1 MLVQRLANI
10 LSFERRCIRS
20 SFVAQVRRTLPVRLH
35 LRALLARRIDALD
48 ASGYLRDATLPRR
61 FSPLILAACFLLA
74 CSPRSYVVS
83 RMADAASSGGDVFA
97 RDDDPELVRDA
108 VPFALKAME
117 SLLASSP
124 EHKGLLT
131 ALSKGFTQYAVAFVR
146 QDAEE
151 APDPETRR
159 AGMERAR
166 RLLLRARG
174 YGVRGLS
181 VGREGFAAALSGDPA
196 GAAARVGAEDVP
208 LLYWTAAAWSLAVAS
223 SSDDPALLADLPR
236 CEALMRRALA
246 LDERYDD
253 GAVHEYFV
261 AFEGGRPEAMGG
273 SVDRAR
279 HHMDQAMAL
288 SGGRKVAPLVT
299 FAETVSVRT
308 QDRKEFLDLLDRAL
322 AFDARSAAPEHRMAN
337 LVSQR
342 RARWLKGRVDELFL
356 D

>member
-1 MLVQRLANI
+1 
-10 LSFERRCIRS
+10 
-20 SFVAQVRRTLPVRLH
+20 
-35 LRALLARRIDALD
+35 
-48 ASGYLRDATLPRR
+48 
-61 FSPLILAACFLLA
+61 
-74 CSPRSYVVS
+74 
-83 RMADAASSGGDVFA
+83 MADAASSGGDVFA

-124 EHKGLLT
+124 DHKGLLT
-131 ALSKGFTQYAVAFVR
+131 ALCKGFTQYGVAFVR

-151 APDPETRR
+151 AQDPGVRR

-166 RLLLRARG
+166 RLFLRARG

-196 GAAARVGAEDVP
+196 AAAARIDAEDVP
-208 LLYWTAAAWSLAVAS
+208 LMYWTGAAWSLAVS
-223 SSDDPALLADLPR
+223 TSSDDPSLLADLPR
-236 CEALMRRALA
+236 IEALMRRALA

-253 GAVHEYFV
+253 GAIHEYFI

-273 SVDRAR
+273 SIERAR
-279 HHMDQAMAL
+279 HHMERAMAL
-288 SGGRKVAPLVT
+288 SAGKKISPRVT

-308 QDRKEFLDLLDRAL
+308 QDRKGFLDLLDLAL

-342 RARWLKGRVDELFL
+342 RARWLNGRVDELFI

>member
-1 MLVQRLANI
+1 M
-10 LSFERRCIRS
+10 
-20 SFVAQVRRTLPVRLH
+20 
-35 LRALLARRIDALD
+35 
-48 ASGYLRDATLPRR
+48 LPRR

-131 ALSKGFTQYAVAFVR
+131 ALCKGFTQYAVAFVR

-151 APDPETRR
+151 APDPGTRR

-181 VGREGFAAALSGDPA
+181 AGREGFAAQLSGDPA

-208 LLYWTAAAWSLAVAS
+208 LLYWTAASWSLAAVAAA
-223 SSDDPALLADLPR
+223 DDPALLADLPR

>member
-1 MLVQRLANI
+1 MPPPRLSILV
-10 LSFERRCIRS
+10 
-20 SFVAQVRRTLPVRLH
+20 
-35 LRALLARRIDALD
+35 
-48 ASGYLRDATLPRR
+48 
-61 FSPLILAACFLLA
+61 LAACFLLA
-74 CSPRSYVVS
+74 CSPRSYLAS
-83 RMADAASSGGDVFA
+83 RVADAASSGGDVFA
-97 RDDDPELVRDA
+97 MDDDPELVRDA

-117 SLLASSP
+117 SLLESQP

-131 ALSKGFTQYAVAFVR
+131 ALCKGFTQYAVAFVR

-151 APDPETRR
+151 AGDLEVRR

-166 RLLLRARG
+166 RLLLRAKG

-181 VGREGFAAALSGDPA
+181 AGREGFAAGLQANPV
-196 GAAARVGAEDVP
+196 GASARVGAEDVP
-208 LLYWTAAAWSLAVAS
+208 LLYWTGVAWSLALSA
-223 SSDDPALLADLPR
+223 SSDDPSMLADLPR
-236 CEALMRRALA
+236 IEALMRRALA

-253 GAVHEYFV
+253 GAVHEFFV

-273 SVDRAR
+273 SMERAR
-279 HHMDQAMAL
+279 HHMERAMAL
-288 SGGRKVAPLVT
+288 SGGRKVSPLVT

-308 QDRKEFLDLLDRAL
+308 QDRKGFLDLLDRAL
-322 AFDARSAAPEHRMAN
+322 SFDARSAAPEHRLAN